1 MSQVHQLRGEPDGA
15 TLRRH
20 GALDDTMKQ
29 APRTI
34 PELLFARVAAT
45 PDAPAF
51 LHPEGRSWKTLTWRD
66 TLLRARELA
75 SGLLASGLKP
85 GQCVA
90 IASSTRVEWALAD
103 LAIGCAGGA
112 TATIYPS
119 STDEDTEFILRD
131 SGAPVVI
138 VENAALARKVLKRRA
153 ALPDL
158 RHVVVVDA
166 PDSLPEGA
174 TPLTALEAL
183 GRTWDA
189 AHPGGFEAAAAAVT
203 AEDLAAVI
211 YTSGTTGRPKGV
223 ELPHD
228 CWIFEAASV
237 EVTQTI
243 GFRDVQF
250 LWLPLAH
257 VFGKM
262 CLTLGVQ
269 MGFPTAIDGRLDRIG
284 DNMAAVSPTFVCAVP
299 RIFQQ
304 ARAKIIR
311 KALAEGGVKAAIF
324 KWALDV
330 GLGVARRRQAGR
342 SVGLVLDAKYRVA
355 DRLVFSKIRARF
367 GSRLKFFFS
376 GSVALPRGLTDFF
389 AAAGIVIAEG
399 YGLTESTAMTF
410 FNRPWANRF
419 GTVGTA
425 VPGMDV
431 RIAEDG
437 EVLLR
442 GRGIMRGY
450 RGLPDDTAA
459 AIGPDGW
466 LHTGDIGTLDA
477 DGTLAIT
484 DRKKDL
490 VKTSS
495 GKYVAPA
502 RVEGRL
508 MLETPLIA
516 NAIFHG
522 EGRNYGTALLALS
535 EEEVRAWAQA
545 HDLEDRTYA
554 ELAKNERLLALLR
567 RHVEKVNEGLA
578 PHEAVRKFAVLP
590 AELTVASGELTP
602 SMKVRR
608 RVVEERYKPLL
619 DALYAE
625 R

>member
-1 MSQVHQLRGEPDGA
+1 LTP
-15 TLRRH
+15 
-20 GALDDTMKQ
+20 K
-29 APRTI
+29 TI
-34 PELLFARVAAT
+34 PELLLARVAAT

-51 LHPEGRSWKTLTWRD
+51 LHPDGRGWKTLTWRD
-66 TLLRARELA
+66 VLSRVRELA
-75 SGLLASGLKP
+75 IGLHAAGLEP

-90 IASSTRVEWALAD
+90 IDSSTRVEWALAD

-131 SGAPVVI
+131 SRAPIVF
-138 VENAALARKVLKRRA
+138 VENAALAKKVLRRTS

-158 RHVVVVDA
+158 RHVVVLDA
-166 PDSLPEGA
+166 PDALPEGA
-174 TPLTALEAL
+174 TSLQAFEAL

-189 AHPGGFEAAAAAVT
+189 AHPDTFEKTARAVT
-203 AEDLAAVI
+203 AADLAAVI

-223 ELPHD
+223 ELPNS
-228 CWIFEAASV
+228 CWTFQAAAVEA
-237 EVTQTI
+237 TQTI
-243 GFRDVQF
+243 GFSDLQF

-269 MGFPTAIDGRLDRIG
+269 MGFPTAIDGRLDKIG
-284 DNMAAVSPTFVCAVP
+284 DNMAAVEPTFVCAVP

-311 KALAEGGVKAAIF
+311 RALSEGGAKAAIF
-324 KWALDV
+324 KWAVDV
-330 GLGVARRRQAGR
+330 GLAVVRRRQAGR
-342 SVGLVLDAKYRVA
+342 PVGLLLEMQFRVA

-367 GSRLKFFFS
+367 GRRLKFFFC
-376 GSVALPRGLTDFF
+376 GSVALPRGLSDFF
-389 AAAGIVIAEG
+389 SACGIVICEG
-399 YGLTESTAMTF
+399 YGLTESAAMTF
-410 FNRPWANRF
+410 FNRPWANRV
-419 GTVGTA
+419 GTVGTIL
-425 VPGMDV
+425 PGMEV
-431 RIAEDG
+431 RTAEDG

-442 GRGIMRGY
+442 GPGILRGY
-450 RGLPDDTAA
+450 RGLPEDTAA
-459 AIGPDGW
+459 AIDSAGW
-466 LHTGDIGTLDA
+466 FHTGDIGALDG
-477 DGTLAIT
+477 DGYLAIT

-516 NAIFHG
+516 NAVFHG

-535 EEEVRAWAQA
+535 EEEVRAWAQGA
-545 HDLEDRTYA
+545 DLEDRTVE
-554 ELAKNERLLALLR
+554 ELVTNERLLAQLR
-567 RHVEKVNEGLA
+567 VHVDKVNEGLA

-590 AELTVASGELTP
+590 RELSVATGELTP

-608 RVVEERYKPLL
+608 RVVEERYRDVL
-619 DALYAE
+619 DALYVE

>member
-1 MSQVHQLRGEPDGA
+1 MAS
-15 TLRRH
+15 
-20 GALDDTMKQ
+20 
-29 APRTI
+29 RTI
-34 PELLFARVAAT
+34 PELFLARVDAT
-45 PDAPAF
+45 PDTPAF
-51 LHPEGRSWKTLTWRD
+51 LHPDGKGWKTLTWRD
-66 TLLRARELA
+66 TSLRVREIA
-75 SGLLASGLKP
+75 CGLLAEGLQR

-131 SGAPVVI
+131 SGAPAVF
-138 VENAALARKVLKRRA
+138 VENAALAKKVLKCRHT
-153 ALPDL
+153 LPNL

-174 TPLTALEAL
+174 TPLAAFEAL

-189 AHPGGFEAAAAAVT
+189 AHPGAFERTARAVT

-223 ELPHD
+223 ELPNS
-228 CWIFEAASV
+228 CWTFQAAAVEA
-237 EVTQTI
+237 TQTI
-243 GFRDVQF
+243 GFSDLQF

-284 DNMAAVSPTFVCAVP
+284 ENMATVHPTFVCAVP

-311 KALAEGGVKAAIF
+311 KALSEGGAKAAIF
-324 KWALDV
+324 KWAVDV
-330 GLGVARRRQAGR
+330 GLAVVRRQEAGR
-342 SVGLVLDAKYRVA
+342 PVGLLLEMQFRVA

-367 GSRLKFFFS
+367 GRRLKFFFC
-376 GSVALPRGLTDFF
+376 GSVALPRGLSDFF
-389 AAAGIVIAEG
+389 SACGIVICEG
-399 YGLTESTAMTF
+399 YGLTESAAMTF
-410 FNRPWANRF
+410 FNRPWANRV
-419 GTVGTA
+419 GTVGTIL
-425 VPGMDV
+425 PGMEV
-431 RIAEDG
+431 STAEDG

-442 GRGIMRGY
+442 GPGILRGY
-450 RGLPDDTAA
+450 RGLPEDTAA
-459 AIGPDGW
+459 AIDSAGW
-466 LHTGDIGTLDA
+466 FHTGDIGVLDA
-477 DGTLAIT
+477 DGYLAIT

-516 NAIFHG
+516 NAVFHG

-545 HDLEDRTYA
+545 ADLEDRTVE
-554 ELAKNERLLALLR
+554 ELVKNERLLAQLR
-567 RHVEKVNEGLA
+567 GHVDKVNEGLA

-590 AELTVASGELTP
+590 RELSVATGELTP

-608 RVVEERYKPLL
+608 RVVEERYKDVL
-619 DALYAE
+619 DALYVE

>member
-1 MSQVHQLRGEPDGA
+1 M
-15 TLRRH
+15 T
-20 GALDDTMKQ
+20 
-29 APRTI
+29 PRTI
-34 PELLFARVAAT
+34 PELLLYRVGAT

-51 LHPEGRSWKTLTWRD
+51 LHPEGRSWRTLTWSD
-66 TLLRARELA
+66 TLARARVLA
-75 SGLLASGLKP
+75 CGLLASGLKP

-90 IASSTRVEWALAD
+90 IAASTRIEWALAD

-119 STDEDTEFILRD
+119 STDEDTELILRD
-131 SGAPVVI
+131 SGAPVVF
-138 VENAALARKVLKRRA
+138 VENAALAKKVLARRKS
-153 ALPDL
+153 LPDL
-158 RHVVVVDA
+158 RHVVLFDA
-166 PDSLPEGA
+166 PDAPPDGA
-174 TPLTALEAL
+174 TPLAAFEAL
-183 GRTWDA
+183 GRTWDV
-189 AHPGGFEAAAAAVT
+189 AHPGGFEAAATAVK

-228 CWIFEAASV
+228 CWVFEAGAVEAS
-237 EVTQTI
+237 QTI
-243 GFRDVQF
+243 GPRDVQF

-262 CLTLGVQ
+262 CLTLGIQ

-284 DNMAAVSPTFVCAVP
+284 ENMAAVEPTFVCAVP

-311 KALAEGGVKAAIF
+311 KALAEGGAKAAIF

-330 GLGVARRRQAGR
+330 GLDVARRRQAGR
-342 SVGLVLDAKYRVA
+342 PVGLALDAKYRAA
-355 DRLVFSKIRARF
+355 DALVFSKIRARF
-367 GSRLKFFFS
+367 GRRLKFFFS

-389 AAAGIVIAEG
+389 AASGIAISEG

-410 FNRPWANRF
+410 YNRPWANRF
-419 GTVGTA
+419 GTVGT
-425 VPGMDV
+425 VMPGMEV

-450 RGLPDDTAA
+450 RGLPDETAA
-459 AIGPDGW
+459 ALEKDGW

-477 DGTLAIT
+477 DGYLTIT

-508 MLETPLIA
+508 MLETSLIA

-535 EEEVRAWAQA
+535 DEELRAWAQA
-545 HDLEDRTYA
+545 NDLEDIPHA
-554 ELAKNERLLALLR
+554 ELVKNERLLALLR
-567 RHVEKVNEGLA
+567 RHVDNVNDGLA

-590 AELTVASGELTP
+590 RELSVATGELTP

-608 RVVEERYKPLL
+608 KVVEERYKPLL

>member
-1 MSQVHQLRGEPDGA
+1 V
-15 TLRRH
+15 
-20 GALDDTMKQ
+20 

-34 PELLFARVAAT
+34 PELLLHRVAAT

-51 LHPEGRSWKTLTWRD
+51 LHPEGRGWTTLTWRD
-66 TLLRARELA
+66 VLSRVRELA
-75 SGLLASGLKP
+75 CGLLASGLKP
-85 GQCVA
+85 GACVA

-131 SGAPVVI
+131 SGAPVVF
-138 VENAALARKVLKRRA
+138 VENAALAKKVLRRRI

-158 RHVVVVDA
+158 RHVVVVDVA
-166 PDSLPEGA
+166 DSLPEGA
-174 TPLTALEAL
+174 TPLAAFEAL
-183 GRTWDA
+183 GRSWDA
-189 AHPGGFEAAAAAVT
+189 AHPGGFEAAAAAVK

-223 ELPHD
+223 ELPNS
-228 CWIFEAASV
+228 CWMFQASSV
-237 EVTQTI
+237 ETTQTI
-243 GFRDVQF
+243 GFSDLQF

-311 KALAEGGVKAAIF
+311 KALAEGGAKAAIF
-324 KWALDV
+324 KWAVDV
-330 GLGVARRRQAGR
+330 GLAVVRRRQAGR
-342 SVGLVLDAKYRVA
+342 PVGLLLEAKVRVA

-367 GSRLKFFFS
+367 GTRLKFFFC
-376 GSVALPRGLTDFF
+376 GSVALPRGLSDFF
-389 AAAGIVIAEG
+389 SACGIVICEG
-399 YGLTESTAMTF
+399 YGLTESAAMTF
-410 FNRPWANRF
+410 FNRPWANRV
-419 GTVGTA
+419 GTVGTIL
-425 VPGMDV
+425 PGMDV
-431 RIAEDG
+431 KTAGDG

-442 GRGIMRGY
+442 GPGLLRGY
-450 RGLPDDTAA
+450 RGLPEDTAA
-459 AIGPDGW
+459 AIDAEGW
-466 LHTGDIGTLDA
+466 FHTGDVGILDE
-477 DGTLAIT
+477 DGYLAIT

-508 MLETPLIA
+508 MLETPLIG

-522 EGRNYGTALLALS
+522 EGRNYGTALLALA
-535 EEEVRAWAQA
+535 EEEIRAWAQA
-545 HDLEDRTYA
+545 NDLEDVPYG
-554 ELAKNERLLALLR
+554 ELVRNERLLALLR

-590 AELTVASGELTP
+590 AELDVRTGELTP

>member
-1 MSQVHQLRGEPDGA
+1 L
-15 TLRRH
+15 T
-20 GALDDTMKQ
+20 
-29 APRTI
+29 PRTI
-34 PELLFARVAAT
+34 PELLLSRVGAT

-51 LHPEGRSWKTLTWRD
+51 LHPEGRSWKTLTWSD
-66 TLLRARELA
+66 TLERVRVLA
-75 SGLLASGLKP
+75 CGLLASGLKP

-90 IASSTRVEWALAD
+90 IAASTRIEWALAD
-103 LAIGCAGGA
+103 LAAACAGGA

-131 SGAPVVI
+131 SGAPVVF
-138 VENAALARKVLKRRA
+138 VENAALATKVLARRES
-153 ALPDL
+153 LPDL
-158 RHVVVVDA
+158 RHVVLFDA
-166 PDSLPEGA
+166 PETPHAGA
-174 TPLTALEAL
+174 TPLAAFEAL
-183 GRTWDA
+183 GRTWDT
-189 AHPGGFEAAAAAVT
+189 AHPGSFDAAAAAVK

-228 CWIFEAASV
+228 CWVFEAESV
-237 EVTQTI
+237 EASQTI
-243 GFRDVQF
+243 GPRDVQF

-284 DNMAAVSPTFVCAVP
+284 ENMAAVEPTFVCAVP

-330 GLGVARRRQAGR
+330 GLDVARRRQAGR
-342 SVGLVLDAKYRVA
+342 PVGLALDAKYRAA

-367 GSRLKFFFS
+367 GGRLKFFFS

-389 AAAGIVIAEG
+389 AASGIVISEG

-410 FNRPWANRF
+410 YNRPWANRF
-419 GTVGTA
+419 GTVGTV

-431 RIAEDG
+431 RIAGDG

-450 RGLPDDTAA
+450 RGLPDETAA
-459 AIGPDGW
+459 ALGKDGW

-477 DGTLAIT
+477 DGFLTIT

-545 HDLEDRTYA
+545 NDLEDVPTP
-554 ELAKNERLLALLR
+554 ELAKNERLLAQLR
-567 RHVEKVNEGLA
+567 RHVDKVNEGLA

-590 AELTVASGELTP
+590 RELSVATGELTP

-608 RVVEERYKPLL
+608 RVVEERYKDVL
-619 DALYAE
+619 DALYVD

>member
-1 MSQVHQLRGEPDGA
+1 L
-15 TLRRH
+15 T
-20 GALDDTMKQ
+20 
-29 APRTI
+29 PRTI
-34 PELLFARVAAT
+34 PELLFQRVGAT

-51 LHPEGRSWKTLTWRD
+51 LHPDGRSWNSLTWRE
-66 TLLRARELA
+66 TLSRVRELA
-75 SGLLASGLKP
+75 CGLLASGLKP

-90 IASSTRVEWALAD
+90 IASSTRFEWALAD

-131 SGAPVVI
+131 SGAPIVF
-138 VENAALARKVLKRRA
+138 VENAALAKKVLGRKN

-158 RHVVVVDA
+158 RHVVVFDA
-166 PDSLPEGA
+166 PESSLEGA
-174 TPLTALEAL
+174 TPFEAFQAF
-183 GRTWDA
+183 GRTWDS
-189 AHPGGFEAAAAAVT
+189 AHRGAFEAAAAAVR

-237 EVTQTI
+237 EATQTI

-284 DNMAAVSPTFVCAVP
+284 DNMASVHPTFVCAVP
-299 RIFQQ
+299 RIFQG
-304 ARAKIIR
+304 ARAKVIR
-311 KALAEGGVKAAIF
+311 KALAEGGVKAGIF

-330 GLGVARRRQAGR
+330 GLDVARRRQAGR
-342 SVGLVLDAKYRVA
+342 PVGLFLDAQYRVA
-355 DRLVFSKIRARF
+355 DRLVFSKVRARF
-367 GSRLKFFFS
+367 GRRLKFFFS

-389 AAAGIVIAEG
+389 AASGIAIAEG

-419 GTVGTA
+419 GTVGTV

-431 RIAEDG
+431 KIAEDG
-437 EVLLR
+437 EVLMR

-450 RGLPDDTAA
+450 RNLPEDTAA
-459 AIGPDGW
+459 AIDAGGW

-477 DGTLAIT
+477 DGYLSIT

-495 GKYVAPA
+495 GKYVAPQ

-508 MLETPLIA
+508 TLETPLIA
-516 NAIFHG
+516 NAVFHG

-535 EEEVRAWAQA
+535 EEEVRTWAA
-545 HDLEDRTYA
+545 TVDLEDLSYE
-554 ELAKNERLLALLR
+554 ELVKNERLLALLR
-567 RHVEKVNEGLA
+567 RHVDKVNEGLA

-590 AELTVASGELTP
+590 RELSVQAGELTP

-608 RVVEERYKPLL
+608 KVVEDRYRGVL
-619 DALYAE
+619 DALYVE

>member
-1 MSQVHQLRGEPDGA
+1 M
-15 TLRRH
+15 T
-20 GALDDTMKQ
+20 
-29 APRTI
+29 PRTI
-34 PELLFARVAAT
+34 PELLFRRVEAT
-45 PDAPAF
+45 PDTPAF
-51 LHPEGRSWKTLTWRD
+51 LHPEGRGWATLTWKD
-66 TLLRARELA
+66 TSLRVREIA
-75 SGLLASGLKP
+75 CGLLAAGLKP

-90 IASSTRVEWALAD
+90 IASSTRIEWALSD

-119 STDEDTEFILRD
+119 STEEDTEFILAD
-131 SGAPVVI
+131 SGAAVVF
-138 VENAALARKVLKRRA
+138 VENAALAKNVLRRKA
-153 ALPDL
+153 DLPNL
-158 RHVVVVDA
+158 HHVVLFDA
-166 PDSLPEGA
+166 PDAAPEGT
-174 TPLTALEAL
+174 TPMAAFTAL

-189 AHPGGFEAAAAAVT
+189 AHEGGFEAAALAVK
-203 AEDLAAVI
+203 AEDVAAVI

-228 CWIFEAASV
+228 CWVFETTSV
-237 EVTQTI
+237 EATQTI
-243 GFRDVQF
+243 GFRDLQF

-262 CLTLGVQ
+262 CLTLGVG
-269 MGFPTAIDGRLDRIG
+269 MGFPTAIDGRLDKIG
-284 DNMAAVSPTFVCAVP
+284 ENMASLEPTFVCAVP

-311 KALAEGGVKAAIF
+311 KALAEGGAKAAIF

-330 GLGVARRRQAGR
+330 GLATARRRQAGR
-342 SVGLVLDAKYRVA
+342 PVGFLLDAQWRVA
-355 DRLVFSKIRARF
+355 DRLVFSKVRARF
-367 GSRLKFFFS
+367 GRRLKFFFS

-389 AAAGIVIAEG
+389 AASGIAIAEG

-425 VPGMDV
+425 VPGMEV
-431 RIAEDG
+431 KIAEDG
-437 EVLLR
+437 EVLMR
-442 GRGIMRGY
+442 GRGVMRGY
-450 RGLPDDTAA
+450 RGHPEDTTATIDA
-459 AIGPDGW
+459 NGW

-477 DGTLAIT
+477 EGYLSIT

-495 GKYVAPA
+495 GKYVAPQ

-508 MLETPLIA
+508 TTETPLIMHA
-516 NAIFHG
+516 VFHG

-535 EEEVRAWAQA
+535 EEEVRIWAQA
-545 HDLEDRTYA
+545 NDVEDKTHE
-554 ELAKNERLLALLR
+554 ELAKDERLLALLR
-567 RHVEKVNEGLA
+567 RHVDRANEGLA

-590 AELTVASGELTP
+590 AELKVQTGELTP

-608 RVVEERYKPLL
+608 KVVEERYKPLL

>member
-1 MSQVHQLRGEPDGA
+1 M
-15 TLRRH
+15 T
-20 GALDDTMKQ
+20 
-29 APRTI
+29 PRTI
-34 PELLFARVAAT
+34 PELLFRRAGLT
-45 PDAPAF
+45 PDGPAF
-51 LHPEGRSWKTLTWRD
+51 LRPEGKGWATLTWRE
-66 TLLRARELA
+66 TLA
-75 SGLLASGLKP
+75 SARDIACGLLASGLPP
-85 GQCVA
+85 GRCVA
-90 IASSTRVEWALAD
+90 ILSSTRVEWALAD

-131 SGAPVVI
+131 SGAPVVFA
-138 VENAALARKVLKRRA
+138 ENAALAKKVLKRKA
-153 ALPDL
+153 SLPDL
-158 RHVVVVDA
+158 RHVVLFDA
-166 PDSLPEGA
+166 PEALPDGVTTLA
-174 TPLTALEAL
+174 ALEAL

-189 AHPGGFEAAAAAVT
+189 AHPEAFEAAARAVK

-228 CWIFEAASV
+228 CWVFEAAAI
-237 EVTQTI
+237 EATQTI
-243 GFRDVQF
+243 GPSDLQF

-284 DNMAAVSPTFVCAVP
+284 ENMASVEPTFVCAVP
-299 RIFQQ
+299 RVFQQ
-304 ARAKIIR
+304 ARAKVIR
-311 KALAEGGVKAAIF
+311 KALAEGGAKAAIF
-324 KWALDV
+324 TWALDV
-330 GLGVARRRQAGR
+330 GLDRARRRQAGR
-342 SVGLVLDAKYRVA
+342 PVGLVLDAKARLA
-355 DRLVFSKIRARF
+355 DRLVFSKVRARF
-367 GSRLKFFFS
+367 GRRLKFFFS
-376 GSVALPRGLTDFF
+376 GSVALPRGLSDFF
-389 AAAGIVIAEG
+389 AACGIAVAEG

-419 GTVGTA
+419 GTVGTV
-425 VPGMDV
+425 VPGMEV
-431 RIAEDG
+431 KTAEDG

-450 RGLPDDTAA
+450 RGLPDETAA

-466 LHTGDIGTLDA
+466 LRTGDVGSLDA
-477 DGTLAIT
+477 DGYLTIT

-495 GKYVAPA
+495 GKYVAPQ

-508 MLETPLIA
+508 TLETPLIA
-516 NAIFHG
+516 QAVFHG

-535 EEEVRAWAQA
+535 EEEVRAWAA
-545 HDLEDRTYA
+545 ANDLDDLTTA
-554 ELAKNERLLALLR
+554 ELGKNERLLAVLR
-567 RHVEKVNEGLA
+567 GHVDKANESLA

-590 AELTVASGELTP
+590 GELTVAAGELTP
-602 SMKVRR
+602 SMKLRR
-608 RVVEERYKPLL
+608 KFVEEKYRPLL
-619 DALYAE
+619 DALYVE

>member
-1 MSQVHQLRGEPDGA
+1 M
-15 TLRRH
+15 T
-20 GALDDTMKQ
+20 
-29 APRTI
+29 PRTI
-34 PELLFARVAAT
+34 PELFFNRVQAT

-51 LHPEGRSWKTLTWRD
+51 LHPDGRGWATLTWRD
-66 TLLRARELA
+66 TSLRVREIA
-75 SGLLASGLKP
+75 CGLLASGLSP

-90 IASSTRVEWALAD
+90 IASSTRLEWALCD

-119 STDEDTEFILRD
+119 STEDDTEFILSD
-131 SGAPVVI
+131 SRAAVVF
-138 VENAALARKVLKRRA
+138 VENAALAKKVLRRKA
-153 ALPDL
+153 GLPGL
-158 RHVVVVDA
+158 HQVVLFDA
-166 PDSLPEGA
+166 PDTPPEDTTSLA
-174 TPLTALEAL
+174 AFVAL
-183 GRTWDA
+183 GRAWAA
-189 AHPGGFEAAAAAVT
+189 AHAGGFEAAALAVK

-228 CWIFEAASV
+228 CWVFETASV
-237 EVTQTI
+237 EATQTI
-243 GFRDVQF
+243 GFNDLQF

-262 CLTLGVQ
+262 CLTLGVG

-284 DNMAAVSPTFVCAVP
+284 DNMASVEPTFVCAVP

-311 KALAEGGVKAAIF
+311 KALAEGGAKAAIF

-330 GLGVARRRQAGR
+330 GLAAARRRQAGR
-342 SVGLVLDAKYRVA
+342 PVGFFLDAQDRLA
-355 DRLVFSKIRARF
+355 DHLVFSKIRARF
-367 GSRLKFFFS
+367 GRRLKFFFC

-389 AAAGIVIAEG
+389 AASGIAIAEG

-419 GTVGTA
+419 GTVGTI
-425 VPGMDV
+425 VPGMEV
-431 RIAEDG
+431 KTAEDG

-442 GRGIMRGY
+442 GRGVMKGY
-450 RGLPDDTAA
+450 RGLPEETAA
-459 AIGPDGW
+459 AIDPDGW
-466 LHTGDIGTLDA
+466 FHTGDIGTLDA
-477 DGTLAIT
+477 EGYLSIT

-495 GKYVAPA
+495 GKYVAPQ
-502 RVEGRL
+502 RVEGRIT
-508 MLETPLIA
+508 LETPLIA
-516 NAIFHG
+516 QAVFHG

-535 EEEVRAWAQA
+535 EEEVRSWAEA
-545 HDLEDRTYA
+545 NDLEDRTYG
-554 ELAKNERLLALLR
+554 ELVKDERLLAVLR
-567 RHVEKVNEGLA
+567 GHVDRVNESLA

-590 AELTVASGELTP
+590 TELTVQSGELTP

-619 DALYAE
+619 DALYVE

>member
-1 MSQVHQLRGEPDGA
+1 VAS
-15 TLRRH
+15 
-20 GALDDTMKQ
+20 
-29 APRTI
+29 RTI
-34 PELLFARVAAT
+34 PELLLARVDAT
-45 PDAPAF
+45 PDTPAF
-51 LHPEGRSWKTLTWRD
+51 LHPDGKGWKTLTWRD
-66 TLLRARELA
+66 TLVRARELA
-75 SGLLASGLKP
+75 CGLLASGLKP

-119 STDEDTEFILRD
+119 SSDEDTEFILRD
-131 SGAPVVI
+131 SGAPIVL
-138 VENAALARKVLKRRA
+138 VENAALAKKVLSRRS

-158 RHVVVVDA
+158 RHVVAFDA
-166 PDSLPEGA
+166 PETPMEGA
-174 TPLTALEAL
+174 TSLAALAAL
-183 GRTWDA
+183 GRTWDS
-189 AHPGGFEAAAAAVT
+189 AHAGGFDAALRAVR
-203 AEDLAAVI
+203 ADDLAAVI

-228 CWIFEAASV
+228 CWVFEAAAV
-237 EVTQTI
+237 ETTQTI
-243 GFRDVQF
+243 GYRDVQF

-269 MGFPTAIDGRLDRIG
+269 MGFPTAIDGRLDKIG
-284 DNMAAVSPTFVCAVP
+284 DNMAAVEPTFVCAVP
-299 RIFQQ
+299 RVFQQ
-304 ARAKIIR
+304 ARAKVIR
-311 KALAEGGVKAAIF
+311 KGLAEGGAKAAIF

-330 GLGVARRRQAGR
+330 GLEVARRRQAGR
-342 SVGLVLDAKYRVA
+342 AVGLLLDAKHRVA
-355 DRLVFSKIRARF
+355 DRLVFSKVRARF
-367 GSRLKFFFS
+367 GKRLKFFFS

-389 AAAGIVIAEG
+389 AASGIAIAEG

-419 GTVGTA
+419 GTVGTS
-425 VPGMDV
+425 VPGMEV
-431 RIAEDG
+431 RTAEDG

-450 RGLPDDTAA
+450 RNLPEETAA
-459 AIGPDGW
+459 VIDAAGW
-466 LHTGDIGTLDA
+466 LHTGDIGTFDA
-477 DGTLAIT
+477 DGYLSIT

-495 GKYVAPA
+495 GKYVAPQ

-508 MLETPLIA
+508 TTETPLIA
-516 NAIFHG
+516 QAVFHG

-535 EEEVRAWAQA
+535 EEEVRAWAVA
-545 HDLEDRTYA
+545 NDVEDRVH
-554 ELAKNERLLALLR
+554 EDLVKDERLLALLR
-567 RHVEKVNEGLA
+567 RHVDKVNEGLA

-590 AELTVASGELTP
+590 RELSVATGELTP

-608 RVVEERYKPLL
+608 RVVEERYKAVL
-619 DALYAE
+619 DALYVE

>member
-1 MSQVHQLRGEPDGA
+1 M
-15 TLRRH
+15 
-20 GALDDTMKQ
+20 

-34 PELLFARVAAT
+34 PELLLNRVGAT

-51 LHPEGRSWKTLTWRD
+51 LYPEGRDWKTLTWRD
-66 TLLRARELA
+66 VLSRVREIA
-75 SGLLASGLKP
+75 CGLLASGLKP
-85 GQCVA
+85 GACVA
-90 IASSTRVEWALAD
+90 IASSTRVEWAIAD

-119 STDEDTEFILRD
+119 STEEDTEFILKD
-131 SGAPVVI
+131 SGAPVVF
-138 VENAALARKVLKRRA
+138 VENAALAKKVLKCRG

-174 TPLTALEAL
+174 TPLAALEAL

-189 AHPGGFEAAAAAVT
+189 AHPGAFESAAAAVK

-223 ELPHD
+223 ELPNS
-228 CWIFEAASV
+228 CWMFQASAV
-237 EVTQTI
+237 ETTQTI
-243 GFRDVQF
+243 GFSDLQF

-284 DNMAAVSPTFVCAVP
+284 ENMAALSPTFVCAVP

-304 ARAKIIR
+304 ARAKVIR

-324 KWALDV
+324 KWAVDV
-330 GLGVARRRQAGR
+330 GLAVVRRRQAGR
-342 SVGLVLDAKYRVA
+342 PVGLLLEAKYRAA

-367 GSRLKFFFS
+367 GTRLKFFFC
-376 GSVALPRGLTDFF
+376 GSVALPRGLSDFF
-389 AAAGIVIAEG
+389 SACGIVVCEG
-399 YGLTESTAMTF
+399 YGLTESAAMTF
-410 FNRPWANRF
+410 FNRPWANRV
-419 GTVGTA
+419 GTVGTIL
-425 VPGMDV
+425 PGMDV
-431 RIAEDG
+431 KTADDG

-442 GRGIMRGY
+442 GPGLLRGY

-459 AIGPDGW
+459 AIDGEGW
-466 LHTGDIGTLDA
+466 FHTGDVGTLDA
-477 DGTLAIT
+477 DGFLAIT

-508 MLETPLIA
+508 MLETSLIA

-535 EEEVRAWAQA
+535 DEELRAWAQA
-545 HDLEDRTYA
+545 NDLEDVPHG
-554 ELAKNERLLALLR
+554 ELVKNERLLALLR

-590 AELTVASGELTP
+590 RELSVATGELTP

-608 RVVEERYKPLL
+608 KVVEERYKPLL

>member
-1 MSQVHQLRGEPDGA
+1 LAS
-15 TLRRH
+15 
-20 GALDDTMKQ
+20 
-29 APRTI
+29 RTI
-34 PELLFARVAAT
+34 PELLLHRVEAT

-51 LHPEGRSWKTLTWRD
+51 LYPHGRAWKSLTWKETLARVRD
-66 TLLRARELA
+66 L
-75 SGLLASGLKP
+75 SCGLLASGLHP

-119 STDEDTEFILRD
+119 STDDDTEYILRD
-131 SGAPVVI
+131 SGAPVVF
-138 VENAALARKVLKRRA
+138 VENAALAKKVLRLRER
-153 ALPDL
+153 LPNL
-158 RHVVVVDA
+158 RHVVSFET
-166 PDSLPEGA
+166 PESPLEGA
-174 TPLTALEAL
+174 TPLEALEAL
-183 GRTWDA
+183 GRTWSA
-189 AHPGGFEAAAAAVT
+189 AHPGGFDAAARAVK

-223 ELPHD
+223 ELPNS
-228 CWIFEAASV
+228 CWTFQAAAV
-237 EVTQTI
+237 ETTQTI
-243 GFRDVQF
+243 GFSDLQF

-284 DNMAAVSPTFVCAVP
+284 ENMASLHPTFVCAVP

-311 KALAEGGVKAAIF
+311 KALADGGAKAAIF
-324 KWALDV
+324 KWAVDV
-330 GLGVARRRQAGR
+330 GLACVRRRQAGR
-342 SVGLVLDAKYRVA
+342 PVGLVLEAKYLAA

-367 GSRLKFFFS
+367 GTRLKFFFC
-376 GSVALPRGLTDFF
+376 GSVALPRGLSDFF
-389 AAAGIVIAEG
+389 SACGIVVCEG
-399 YGLTESTAMTF
+399 YGLTESAAMTF
-410 FNRPWANRF
+410 FNRPWANRV
-419 GTVGTA
+419 GTVGTIL
-425 VPGMDV
+425 PGMEV
-431 RIAEDG
+431 KTAGDG

-442 GRGIMRGY
+442 GPGTLRGY
-450 RGLPDDTAA
+450 RGHPEDTAA
-459 AIGPDGW
+459 AIDADGW
-466 LHTGDIGTLDA
+466 FHTGDVGVLDE
-477 DGTLAIT
+477 DGFLAIT

-535 EEEVRAWAQA
+535 EEEVRSWAQSN
-545 HDLEDRTYA
+545 DLEDRTYE
-554 ELAKNERLLALLR
+554 ELGREERLLTLLR
-567 RHVEKVNEGLA
+567 RHVDKVNEGLA

-590 AELTVASGELTP
+590 RELSVATGELTP

-608 RVVEERYKPLL
+608 KVVEERYKTLL
-619 DALYAE
+619 DALYVE

>member
-1 MSQVHQLRGEPDGA
+1 M
-15 TLRRH
+15 
-20 GALDDTMKQ
+20 

-34 PELLFARVAAT
+34 PELLLHRVAAT

-51 LHPEGRSWKTLTWRD
+51 LHPEGRGWTTLTWRD
-66 TLLRARELA
+66 VLSRVRELA
-75 SGLLASGLKP
+75 CGLLASGLKP

-131 SGAPVVI
+131 SGAPVVF
-138 VENAALARKVLKRRA
+138 VENAALAKKVLKRRI

-174 TPLTALEAL
+174 TSLTAFEAL
-183 GRTWDA
+183 GRTWGA
-189 AHPGGFEAAAAAVT
+189 AHPGGFEAAAAAVK

-223 ELPHD
+223 ELPNS
-228 CWIFEAASV
+228 CWMFQASSV
-237 EVTQTI
+237 ETTQTI
-243 GFRDVQF
+243 GFSDLQF

-311 KALAEGGVKAAIF
+311 KALAEGGAKAAIF
-324 KWALDV
+324 KWAVDV
-330 GLGVARRRQAGR
+330 GLAVVRRRQAGR
-342 SVGLVLDAKYRVA
+342 PVGLLLEAKYRVA

-367 GSRLKFFFS
+367 GTRLKFFFC
-376 GSVALPRGLTDFF
+376 GSVALPRGLSDFF
-389 AAAGIVIAEG
+389 SACGIVICEG
-399 YGLTESTAMTF
+399 YGLTESAAMTF
-410 FNRPWANRF
+410 FNRPWANRV
-419 GTVGTA
+419 GTVGTIL
-425 VPGMDV
+425 PGMDV
-431 RIAEDG
+431 KTAGDG

-442 GRGIMRGY
+442 GPGLLRGY
-450 RGLPDDTAA
+450 RGLPEDTAA
-459 AIGPDGW
+459 AIDAEGW
-466 LHTGDIGTLDA
+466 FHTGDVGMLDE
-477 DGTLAIT
+477 DGYLAIT

-508 MLETPLIA
+508 MLETPLIG

-535 EEEVRAWAQA
+535 EEEIRVWAQA
-545 HDLEDRTYA
+545 NDLEDVPYG
-554 ELAKNERLLALLR
+554 ELVRNERLLALLR

-590 AELTVASGELTP
+590 AELDVRTGELTP

>member
-1 MSQVHQLRGEPDGA
+1 MPS
-15 TLRRH
+15 
-20 GALDDTMKQ
+20 
-29 APRTI
+29 RTI
-34 PELLFARVAAT
+34 PELLLARVGAT

-51 LHPEGRSWKTLTWRD
+51 LHPDGKAWKTLTWRD
-66 TLLRARELA
+66 ASLRAREIA
-75 SGLLASGLKP
+75 CGLLASGLRP

-119 STDEDTEFILRD
+119 SSDEDTEFILRD
-131 SGAPVVI
+131 SGAPIVF
-138 VENAALARKVLKRRA
+138 VENAALAKKVLSRRS

-158 RHVVVVDA
+158 RHVVVFDA
-166 PDSLPEGA
+166 PETPVEGA
-174 TPLTALEAL
+174 SSIAALGAL

-189 AHPGGFEAAAAAVT
+189 AHAGGFDAALRAVK

-228 CWIFEAASV
+228 CWVFEAEAV
-237 EVTQTI
+237 ETTQTI

-284 DNMAAVSPTFVCAVP
+284 DNMAAVEPTFVCAVP
-299 RIFQQ
+299 RVFQQ
-304 ARAKIIR
+304 ARAKVIR
-311 KALAEGGVKAAIF
+311 KALAEGGAKAAIF

-330 GLGVARRRQAGR
+330 GLDVARRRQAGR
-342 SVGLVLDAKYRVA
+342 AVGLLLDAKHRVA
-355 DRLVFSKIRARF
+355 DRLVFSKVRARF
-367 GSRLKFFFS
+367 GKRLKFFFS

-389 AAAGIVIAEG
+389 AASGIAIAEG

-419 GTVGTA
+419 GTVGTV

-442 GRGIMRGY
+442 GRGVMRGY
-450 RGLPDDTAA
+450 RNLPEETAA
-459 AIGPDGW
+459 VIDADGW

-477 DGTLAIT
+477 DGYLSIT

-495 GKYVAPA
+495 GKYVAPQ

-508 MLETPLIA
+508 TTETPLIA
-516 NAIFHG
+516 QAVFHG

-535 EEEVRAWAQA
+535 EEEVRAWAA
-545 HDLEDRTYA
+545 KNDLEDRA
-554 ELAKNERLLALLR
+554 HEDLVKDERLLVLVR
-567 RHVEKVNEGLA
+567 RHVDKVNEGLA

-590 AELTVASGELTP
+590 RELSVADGELTP

-608 RVVEERYKPLL
+608 KVVEERYRDVL
-619 DALYAE
+619 DGLYVD

>member
-1 MSQVHQLRGEPDGA
+1 MN
-15 TLRRH
+15 
-20 GALDDTMKQ
+20 K

-34 PELLFARVAAT
+34 PELFLARVAAT

-51 LHPEGRSWKTLTWRD
+51 LHPEGRDWKTLTWRD
-66 TLLRARELA
+66 VFLRVREIA
-75 SGLLASGLKP
+75 CGLLASGLKP

-131 SGAPVVI
+131 SAAPI
-138 VENAALARKVLKRRA
+138 LFVENAALAKKVFRFRH
-153 ALPDL
+153 ALPEL
-158 RHVVVVDA
+158 RHIVLFDA
-166 PDSLPEGA
+166 PETPLEGA
-174 TPLTALEAL
+174 APLAALEAL
-183 GRTWDA
+183 GRTRDSAHADA
-189 AHPGGFEAAAAAVT
+189 FQAAALAVK
-203 AEDLAAVI
+203 AGDLAAVI

-237 EVTQTI
+237 EATQTI
-243 GFRDVQF
+243 GFSDVQF

-284 DNMAAVSPTFVCAVP
+284 ENMAAVEPTFVCAVP

-311 KALAEGGVKAAIF
+311 KALAEGGAKAAIF

-330 GLGVARRRQAGR
+330 GLDVARRRQAR
-342 SVGLVLDAKYRVA
+342 RPVGLLREAQMLVA

-367 GSRLKFFFS
+367 GTRLKFFFC

-389 AAAGIVIAEG
+389 AAAGIAVAEG

-419 GTVGTA
+419 GTVGTV
-425 VPGMDV
+425 VPGMEV
-431 RIAEDG
+431 KVAEDG

-442 GRGIMRGY
+442 GRGVMRGY
-450 RGLPDDTAA
+450 RGLPDETAA
-459 AIGPDGW
+459 ALEPDGW
-466 LHTGDIGTLDA
+466 FHTGDIGTLDA
-477 DGTLAIT
+477 DGFLAIT

-495 GKYVAPA
+495 GKYVAPQ

-516 NAIFHG
+516 HAVFHG

-535 EEEVRAWAQA
+535 EEEVRAWAA
-545 HDLEDRTYA
+545 TVDLEDRTVE
-554 ELAKNERLLALLR
+554 ELGKNERLLALLR
-567 RHVEKVNEGLA
+567 RHVDNVNEGLA

-590 AELTVASGELTP
+590 ADLKVQTGELTP

-608 RVVEERYKPLL
+608 RVVEERYKDVL
-619 DALYAE
+619 DSLYAE